1 MVAYTRILNL
11 FWLLDF
17 FSQNIS
23 ANIPS
28 PPLPPPK
35 KRNKT
40 KPKKPNNQPTKKTHK
55 TKANKNTTLQADLI
69 PLPLVQPSKRLT
81 MAGTAQ
87 ILTLK

>member
-28 PPLPPPK
+28 PPLPPPE
-35 KRNKT
+35 
-40 KPKKPNNQPTKKTHK
+40 HK
-55 TKANKNTTLQADLI
+55 DIRSELQLFFF
-69 PLPLVQPSKRLT
+69 PQFYGK
-81 MAGTAQ
+81 
-87 ILTLK
+87 ILCFQHAY